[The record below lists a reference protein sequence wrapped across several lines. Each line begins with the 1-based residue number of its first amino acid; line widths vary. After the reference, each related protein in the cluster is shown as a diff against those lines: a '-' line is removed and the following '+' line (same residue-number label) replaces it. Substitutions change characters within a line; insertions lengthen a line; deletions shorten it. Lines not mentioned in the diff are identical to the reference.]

1 MPEGAGL
8 LSRQALWAYG
18 LALGVV
24 ILDQWTKNLASSHLS
39 YRSPVELAVWFDL
52 TLAHNT
58 GAAFSFLAGAGGWQ
72 RWFLLILSSVVS
84 VAIAVWLRSL
94 KEGQVWLRAG
104 LVLVL
109 AGAIGNL
116 IDRAALGYVIDFI
129 SVHWREYYFPAFN
142 VADASISIGAA
153 CLIVDFFKAEGE
165 KA

>member
-1 MPEGAGL
+1 MTLNFKLSLPDGQLIDQTGASGATFKFADGSL
-8 LSRQALWAYG
+8 LPGFEQALVG
-18 LALGVV
+18 LFAG
-24 ILDQWTKNLASSHLS
+24 DQTH
-39 YRSPVELAVWFDL
+39 V
-52 TLAHNT
+52 T
-58 GAAFSFLAGAGGWQ
+58 
-72 RWFLLILSSVVS
+72 LSSDQGFG
-84 VAIAVWLRSL
+84 AVNEDNIHWMKRSDFAREL
-94 KEGQVWLRAG
+94 LLEEGQVWLRAG